1 MNNFLDVGSNV
12 DIGERSHTEGHEVL
26 SMAEQKK
33 ERDEYLKEL
42 ELIND
47 LPELLLGQ
55 DAHNLSSQKFD
66 KKIICDFDDF
76 EMGEAVHKGAA
87 TSATGSTKAA

>member
-1 MNNFLDVGSNV
+1 MT
-12 DIGERSHTEGHEVL
+12 I
-26 SMAEQKK
+26 AEQKK

-55 DAHNLSSQKFD
+55 DAQNVTSHQFD
-66 KKIICDFDDF
+66 KKIICDFDDGF
-76 EMGEAVHKGAA
+76 DEEMGGESNVSFEA
-87 TSATGSTKAA
+87 SQ